1 MIGGSNRLARS
12 SRLIMELGAEDSQVP
27 GGKGYG
33 VDDGEVGRAE
43 DRVVGEMERGVSVGQ
58 VI

>member
-1 MIGGSNRLARS
+1 
-12 SRLIMELGAEDSQVP
+12 MELGAEDSQVP